1 MLNALPVAAQD
12 CERVHLLAPLC
23 HTLTLLVRELRDAP
37 AARLRHARA
46 RHVASCQPQIMARR
60 SVAAAAARTVLFTR
74 RCAASAAGVAGLLE
88 RAESGSSSRA
98 VGASESCV
106 KFGALRP
113 SLGVLGRSSSA
124 CARAWYGDFGRLVP
138 TAGPAFSF
146 PGVALVLSPESV
158 RFGAGSRRLT
168 FSGVFANSVER
179 AFWPDM
185 AARSRPPFGG
195 ELERPLGDATGC
207 TQTAPKRFPGNSNVG
222 S

>member
-1 MLNALPVAAQD
+1 
-12 CERVHLLAPLC
+12 
-23 HTLTLLVRELRDAP
+23 
-37 AARLRHARA
+37 
-46 RHVASCQPQIMARR
+46 MARR
-60 SVAAAAARTVLFTR
+60 SVAAAAAAAAGCTVLFTR

-88 RAESGSSSRA
+88 RAECGSSSRA
-98 VGASESCV
+98 VGASESGV
-106 KFGALRP
+106 KFGALRA
-113 SLGVLGRSSSA
+113 SLVGVFGRSSSA